1 MESHPGVVPQPDPPL
16 RIVLVEPEIP
26 GNTGTIGRLAMGT
39 RCPLHLVR
47 PLGFRTDAKALRRAG
62 LDYWRNAEIYYH
74 DAFAEVPELFPGAG
88 LHLLTTH
95 ATRSYTSIPF
105 ARGDLVVFGKE
116 TSGLGE
122 ALLAQYPDACYGIPM
137 WDGARSLNLA
147 VAVGIVVYE
156 GLRQLGLTGSVIAA
170 SRRTGTPGG
179 G

>member
-1 MESHPGVVPQPDPPL
+1 MESHPGVVPQADPPL

-47 PLGFRTDAKALRRAG
+47 PLGFRTDEKALRRAG
-62 LDYWRNAEIYYH
+62 LDYWRHAEVYYH
-74 DAFAEVPELFPGAG
+74 DAFAELPALFPSAG
-88 LHLLTTH
+88 VHLLTTH
-95 ATRSYTSIPF
+95 AARAYTSIPF
-105 ARGDLVVFGKE
+105 RRGDLVVFGKE

-122 ALLAQYPDACYGIPM
+122 VLLSQYPESSYCIPM

-156 GLRQLGLTGSVIAA
+156 GLRQLGLTASVTSAPTR
-170 SRRTGTPGG
+170 SGNPDGG
-179 G
+179 